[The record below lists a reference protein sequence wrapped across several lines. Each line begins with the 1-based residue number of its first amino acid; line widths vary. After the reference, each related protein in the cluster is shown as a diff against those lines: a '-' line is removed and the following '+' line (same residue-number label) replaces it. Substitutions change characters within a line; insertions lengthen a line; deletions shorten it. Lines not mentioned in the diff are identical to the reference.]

1 MKRLFSLSLILV
13 LAISALTG
21 CAKAQTETADAQ
33 ETRIL
38 KVGATPVPHAELLE
52 QVKPV
57 LAEQGIDLEIV
68 EFTDYV
74 KPNLAL
80 NDGEIDA
87 NFFQHVPYLDSFNA
101 DRGLELISAG
111 TVHVE
116 PLGAYSE
123 KYDSIDALPEGAKVA
138 IPSDSV
144 NGGRALILLEANG
157 LIKLAE
163 GAGLEATE
171 FDIEENLHGY
181 EFTSIEAAQL
191 PRVLPDVDIAVINGN
206 FAIEAGLNPLED
218 ALVLEG
224 ADSPYANIITVKS
237 DYTKVEEIDA
247 LLDALQSDEIKKF
260 IDENYDG
267 GVVAAFG
274 KN

>member
-1 MKRLFSLSLILV
+1 MKKLFSLSIILV
-13 LAISALTG
+13 LIAAALAG
-21 CAKAQTETADAQ
+21 CATAQANEQ
-33 ETRIL
+33 SEVETRTL

-57 LAEQGIDLEIV
+57 LAEQGIELEIV

-74 KPNLAL
+74 KPNLSL

-101 DRGLELISAG
+101 DRGLDLVSVG

-116 PLGAYSE
+116 PLGAYSDNYE
-123 KYDSIDALPEGAKVA
+123 NIEDLPEGAKIA

-144 NGGRALILLEANG
+144 NGGRALILLETNG
-157 LIKLAE
+157 LITLKE
-163 GAGLEATE
+163 DAGLEATE
-171 FDIEENLHGY
+171 FDIEENPNGY

-191 PRVLPDVDIAVINGN
+191 PRVLPDVDLAVINGN

-237 DYTKVEEIDA
+237 DYDKREEIEA
-247 LLDALQSDEIKKF
+247 LLDALQSEEIEAY

-267 GVVAAFG
+267 GVVAAFS

>member
-1 MKRLFSLSLILV
+1 MKKLFGIATILV
-13 LAISALTG
+13 LIVTALAG
-21 CAKAQTETADAQ
+21 CATAGASDSS
-33 ETRIL
+33 EDVKVL

-52 QVKPV
+52 QVKP
-57 LAEQGIDLEIV
+57 LLKEKGLELEVV

-87 NFFQHVPYLDSFNA
+87 NFFQHLPYLESFNA
-101 DRGLELISAG
+101 DRGLDLISVG

-116 PLGAYSE
+116 PLGAYSDKFE
-123 KYDSIDALPEGAKVA
+123 KVEDLPEGAQIA
-138 IPSDSV
+138 IPSDGV

-157 LIKLAE
+157 LITLKDD
-163 GAGLEATE
+163 AGLEATE
-171 FDIEENLHGY
+171 FDIEKNPKNFK
-181 EFTSIEAAQL
+181 FTSIEAAQL
-191 PRVLPDVDIAVINGN
+191 PRVLPDVDVAVINGN
-206 FAIEAGLNPLED
+206 FAIEAGLNPLKD
-218 ALVLEG
+218 AVLLEG
-224 ADSPYANIITVKS
+224 ADSPYANIITVKPGNN
-237 DYTKVEEIDA
+237 KVEEVNI
-247 LLDALQSDEIKKF
+247 LLDALQTEEIKKF

>member
-1 MKRLFSLSLILV
+1 ME
-13 LAISALTG
+13 LAGCTSAGASDTSEEV
-21 CAKAQTETADAQ
+21 KV
-33 ETRIL
+33 L

-52 QVKPV
+52 KVKPI
-57 LAEQGIDLEIV
+57 LKDKGIELEII

-80 NDGEIDA
+80 DDGEIDA
-87 NFFQHVPYLDSFNA
+87 NFFQHVPYLESFNE
-101 DRGLELISAG
+101 DRGLDLVSVG

-123 KYDSIDALPEGAKVA
+123 KFDNIDDLPEGAKIA

-144 NGGRALILLEANG
+144 NGGRSLILIESIG
-157 LIKLAE
+157 LITLKE
-163 GAGLEATE
+163 DAGLEATE
-171 FDIEENLHGY
+171 FDVVDNPKNLK
-181 EFTSIEAAQL
+181 FTSIEAAQL
-191 PRVLPDVDIAVINGN
+191 PRVLPDVDLAVINGN
-206 FAIEAGLNPLED
+206 FAIEAGLNPLSD
-218 ALVLEG
+218 ALLLEG

-237 DYTKVEEIDA
+237 GYDKVEEVNE
-247 LLDALQSDEIKKF
+247 LLNALQTDEIKKF